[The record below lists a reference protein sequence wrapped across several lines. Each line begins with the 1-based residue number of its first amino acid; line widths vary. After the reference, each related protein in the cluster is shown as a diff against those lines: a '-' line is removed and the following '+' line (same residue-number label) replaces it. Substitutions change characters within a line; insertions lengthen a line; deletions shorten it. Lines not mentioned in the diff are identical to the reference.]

1 MAEELPWPGELA
13 VIEAY
18 GVMSTSL
25 IQKVGDAAEKAF
37 YALPDYRG
45 TAQRQEYVEIYEQI
59 LFGARIEAA
68 KMAYGFHREIARVNG
83 KKFRMPELLKE
94 NFFPENLRASRIGD
108 EPFQAPY
115 QERPFRE
122 VYKYLNK
129 YPDAM
134 TEAVKQGG
142 YRARILAQT
151 DVQLARRQAS
161 LFARRANDN
170 IVGFIRVLTGAESC
184 GLCYVASTQRYRKN
198 NLNPIHPGCDC
209 GELPIYGDTDP
220 GQVIDQYNLDRIH
233 ESFQRRFGVDEP
245 AARDLNIGKF
255 VEYKDGVRQADFTLV
270 SIREHGELGP
280 VLTRRNENFLTLEQI
295 QERIKQ
301 RERLVTAIDTVVGD
315 GRVPTIGLRSP
326 SAQLISRIRAA
337 ETDLKVTELIAEGLD
352 TQVLYRAGYDVDV
365 PDYKI
370 AAERLVELQDLYP
383 TPLDEIEIVTRNDSY
398 AYVYQNRPVMGITQE
413 TLSATSKSLRDD
425 WSRNINSNHF
435 GAWLTDTDVDPVSY
449 VITHEY
455 GHLLDQMKRG
465 VPGSG
470 FQPRTIARRLA
481 LDGVTTADL
490 IAWGEENVQLFR
502 LFMTGGGDFQ
512 NRSDRNH
519 IEKLFVDRFISDNI
533 SRYALESRAEFV
545 AEAFSQFVYLG
556 DEATPLAKEVGGKL
570 LSQYREHLNY
580 LGSNPMV
587 NRAVTNAADSVISE
601 LSDEALEQAVEGEF
615 PPEADRIVSQAII
628 TAALAG
634 KQKTFTGQAVNL
646 AVSTVVEEVLIERAR
661 QELRRR
667 AEAARANVN

>member
-1 MAEELPWPGELA
+1 MASELEL
-13 VIEAY
+13 IEAY

-25 IQKVGDAAEKAF
+25 IKKVGDAAEKAF

-45 TAQRQEYVEIYEQI
+45 AAQRQEYVEIYEQI

-68 KMAYGFHREIARVNG
+68 KMVYGFHREVARVNG

-108 EPFQAPY
+108 APFQAPY

-129 YPDAM
+129 YPNAM

-161 LFARRANDN
+161 LFARRANDT
-170 IVGFIRVLTGAESC
+170 IVGYIRVLTGAESC

-198 NLNPIHPGCDC
+198 DLNPIHPGCDC

-245 AARDLNIGKF
+245 AARDLGIGKF

-398 AYVYQNRPVMGITQE
+398 AYVYQNKPVMGITQE
-413 TLSATSKSLRDD
+413 TLADGANRLREQ
-425 WSRNINSNHF
+425 WSDNINSNHF

-465 VPGSG
+465 VPGGG

-481 LDGVTTADL
+481 LDGVTDEDRLQTVIDNFGVARTLYLDATGNAL
-490 IAWGEENVQLFR
+490 NGEGKKAANDYIVNTYIRE
-502 LFMTGGGDFQ
+502 
-512 NRSDRNH
+512 
-519 IEKLFVDRFISDNI
+519 NI

-556 DEATPLAKEVGGKL
+556 DEATPLAKEVGRKL

-587 NRAVTNAADSVISE
+587 NRSVTNAADSVISE